1 MRIPV
6 VIFTFECDHACTVF
20 AVRSALAA
28 GLGPVFIEVD
38 SGKPLPAA
46 TTAELRRM
54 GCQVRG
60 TAFKR
65 NMNLRSLET
74 FQGLLDSYAYVF
86 SVTGSRHLVKLD
98 ADTYIVKSE
107 RLREAVGDDVASAG
121 MSHVNYP
128 LYGFC
133 YIVSRRLVLALKD
146 WIAEWGAFPGWGNA
160 AVQEDKVLG
169 TMSEKLGLGESRRW
183 PFDPAGGFGAGYLYS
198 KAKDS
203 LAAYSRKY
211 EVVTFGNRHLIPGEM
226 SSCAKRDLVAGTMLD
241 FHKLV
246 TAA

>member
-6 VIFTFECDHACTVF
+6 VIFTFEGDHACTVF
-20 AVRSALAA
+20 AAKSVLAA

-38 SGKPLPAA
+38 GEKPLPAA
-46 TTAELRRM
+46 TTAALRAM
-54 GCQVRG
+54 GCQLRE
-60 TAFKR
+60 TTFKR

-74 FQGLLDSYAYVF
+74 FQGILDSYAYVF

-98 ADTYIVKSE
+98 ADTYVVKADL
-107 RLREAVGDDVASAG
+107 LREAVEDDVASAG
-121 MSHVNYP
+121 MKHGTYP

-133 YIVSRRLVLALKD
+133 YVASQRLVLALKD
-146 WIAEWGAFPGWGNA
+146 WIAEWGSFPGWGNSA
-160 AVQEDKVLG
+160 IAEDRVLG

-183 PFDPAGGFGAGYLYS
+183 VFDAEGGFGAGYLYS
-198 KAKDS
+198 KAKKT
-203 LAAYSRKY
+203 LVEYSRMF
-211 EVVTFGNRHLIPGEM
+211 EVVTFGNRGLIPGEM

-241 FHKLV
+241 FHKLL